1 MLLPKASRRPVRV
14 PGRRGSGQTPAGAG
28 RHDVVSARRV
38 TLEGGAEDA
47 AVYGIQHGED
57 ERTSPQV
64 LPRLPAP
71 RVCRKA
77 SGTARPR
84 PGHTGSCPRSSP
96 SLPPAQVAFAAR
108 AWPPAP
114 REGPLGPA
122 RLTHRQPWGFQPLGP
137 ARCQL
142 TEENSSARLLNF
154 HPPSHKSFCG
164 YGQENPCR
172 PFTELGSGLAWPG
185 RILLDAQ

>member
-28 RHDVVSARRV
+28 RHDVVSARRG

-64 LPRLPAP
+64 LPLLPAP
-71 RVCRKA
+71 GVCRK
-77 SGTARPR
+77 SFCTARPR
-84 PGHTGSCPRSSP
+84 PGHAGAVLSPHLP
-96 SLPPAQVAFAAR
+96 SLQPRWPLLREPGPP
-108 AWPPAP
+108 WP

-122 RLTHRQPWGFQPLGP
+122 GLTHRQPWGFQPLGP

-164 YGQENPCR
+164 YSQENPCR